1 MRYIDNCKC
10 KEIYQPKHQY
20 IFSGPCVITKE
31 IYSVTIEAQNLFNF
45 RQSDNVMELGLNEDD
60 REFVMT
66 GISPKGWEILFKE
79 D

>member
-31 IYSVTIEAQNLFNF
+31 IYSVTIEAQNLFN
-45 RQSDNVMELGLNEDD
+45 
-60 REFVMT
+60 
-66 GISPKGWEILFKE
+66 
-79 D
+79 